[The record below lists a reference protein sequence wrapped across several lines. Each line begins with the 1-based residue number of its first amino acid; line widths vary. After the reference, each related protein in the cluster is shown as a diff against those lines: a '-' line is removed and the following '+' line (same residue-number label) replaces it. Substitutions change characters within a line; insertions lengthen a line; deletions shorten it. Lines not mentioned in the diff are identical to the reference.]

1 MILKQELVD
10 FFKTVLSESE
20 FSEFLEILEINNEE
34 DRYLKLRE
42 FIFAQNRF
50 ESISNLKLDPIWLAK
65 QVIVTKLAKHEIL

>member
-42 FIFAQNRF
+42 FIFVQNRF
-50 ESISNLKLDPIWLAK
+50 ESITNLKLDPIWLVK